1 MADLDGRWKSSDVV
15 PNAAGIVSLHA
26 RPPHHGGPYIVEAN
40 TFRAEKPRLWSET
53 RYIPRAGEAIDLHP
67 LGDGFALAG
76 VVE

>member
-1 MADLDGRWKSSDVV
+1 MWSRTLQELFHSTLDRRIMVAS
-15 PNAAGIVSLHA
+15 
-26 RPPHHGGPYIVEAN
+26 YIVEAN